1 MLYLNKKRKSL
12 QITKQSFNIWLNL
25 FLYLLCQVA
34 GILAMIKCN
43 CNLIER
49 FTLSFL
55 FSFLIS
61 IFYTT
66 NKEIII
72 NHYSKE

>member
-1 MLYLNKKRKSL
+1 MMYLNREGKPLRIKKESL
-12 QITKQSFNIWLNL
+12 HIWFNK

-34 GILAMIKCN
+34 GLLAMIKCN
-43 CNLIER
+43 CSLFER

-55 FSFLIS
+55 FSLLIS
-61 IFYTT
+61 IFYNT

-72 NHYSKE
+72 NHYSK